1 MLAELIKL
9 ENINLDLQAQTKDEL
24 FEEMATKLNQNGY
37 IKNVKKFKKDL
48 YKRESEGN
56 TGIGFGIGI
65 PHAKSKYVKQCC
77 IGIGVSKQGIDYDAI
92 DGEKVHLIF
101 MLAIE
106 GHEADLHLQA
116 LAALSRKLIHED
128 FREKLLNASSKE
140 EIFELIC
147 EE

>member
-9 ENINLDLQAQTKDEL
+9 ENINLDLKAKTKDEL
-24 FEEMATKLNQNGY
+24 FDEMACLLNENGY

-56 TGIGFGIGI
+56 TGIGFNVGI

-77 IGIGVSKQGIDYDAI
+77 IGIGISKEGIEYDSI
-92 DGEKVHLIF
+92 DGEKVHLVF

-116 LAALSRKLIHED
+116 LAALSRKLIHEE
-128 FREKLLNASSKE
+128 FREKLLKANSKE
-140 EIFELIC
+140 EILQLIIM
-147 EE
+147 